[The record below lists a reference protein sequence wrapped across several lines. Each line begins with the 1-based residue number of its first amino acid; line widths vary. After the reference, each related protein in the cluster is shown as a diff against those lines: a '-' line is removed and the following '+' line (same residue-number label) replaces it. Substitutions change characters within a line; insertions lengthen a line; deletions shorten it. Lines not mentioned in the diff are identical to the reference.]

1 MPESSSSSIAR
12 WGQATS
18 ASPRRFIGYCLA
30 RLSSGCHTYT
40 SARRGRLGAT
50 TPHCNNARWG
60 RLWSRWLWISW
71 ACFLST
77 AREIATSS
85 CLWTISQSGQ
95 RCKLSRTKVLP
106 PLLNAWSA
114 KCPAIAGLDYYY
126 VLREWL
132 REMHLQRLGLGY
144 DTRCL
149 GEDLAHGNGR
159 YGSIV
164 SPKSTSQ
171 WVQAVPCGV

>member
-1 MPESSSSSIAR
+1 MGTGHLGITKTLHR
-12 WGQATS
+12 LLFGQAVVRMSHVHQCKKGPTWRYHTPLQQHQVG
-18 ASPRRFIGYCLA
+18 ASMEQVAVDI
-30 RLSSGCHTYT
+30 
-40 SARRGRLGAT
+40 LG
-50 TPHCNNARWG
+50 
-60 RLWSRWLWISW
+60 
-71 ACFLST
+71 CFLPT